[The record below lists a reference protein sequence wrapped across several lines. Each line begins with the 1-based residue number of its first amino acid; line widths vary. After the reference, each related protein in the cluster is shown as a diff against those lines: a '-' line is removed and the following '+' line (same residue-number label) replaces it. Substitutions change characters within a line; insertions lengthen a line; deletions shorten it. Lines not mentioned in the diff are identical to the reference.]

1 MGLPKGRTN
10 NPRGRPKGKPN
21 LVTNDIRES
30 FSSLIKWYISNEQ
43 YVNDFM
49 KLKPQE
55 RLRHIE
61 NISNYTIAKLQSV
74 EMNSF
79 TDLERLSDDQLD
91 KIINQVIDIVNKKS
105 SV

>member
-1 MGLPKGRTN
+1 
-10 NPRGRPKGKPN
+10 
-21 LVTNDIRES
+21 
-30 FSSLIKWYISNEQ
+30 
-43 YVNDFM
+43 M

-55 RLRHIE
+55 RLRQIE

-79 TDLERLSDDQLD
+79 SDLERLSDDQLD

>member
-74 EMNSF
+74 EMNAFS
-79 TDLERLSDDQLD
+79 DLERLSDDQLD
-91 KIINQVIDIVNKKS
+91 KIINQVIDIVIKKP

>member
-74 EMNSF
+74 EMNAFS
-79 TDLERLSDDQLD
+79 DLERLSDDQLD
-91 KIINQVIDIVNKKS
+91 KIINQVIDIVNKKP